1 MSSGLMRRSLYL
13 STTLHVLLVAGAF
26 AAYYWRSAQP
36 VGEPQEIYTV
46 SVLTLS
52 EMDTILPQGSSPS
65 AAPSNAAPDVASTL
79 VQSDPVEPRKKS
91 VETKQDQSAPRAPSA
106 QPHARNTTSSHSL
119 TEREASGQVG
129 VPSGDAIGLEQ
140 ARVKYQDAVATLL
153 VRAKRYPERAIKR
166 HMTGEGKIRIA
177 IASDG
182 TVSEVEVLQSTGS
195 DILDEEL
202 QAMVDRAS
210 PFPPFPE
217 DLKKTSLALVVPIAF
232 RLAGQ

>member
-1 MSSGLMRRSLYL
+1 
-13 STTLHVLLVAGAF
+13 
-26 AAYYWRSAQP
+26 
-36 VGEPQEIYTV
+36 
-46 SVLTLS
+46 
-52 EMDTILPQGSSPS
+52 
-65 AAPSNAAPDVASTL
+65 
-79 VQSDPVEPRKKS
+79 
-91 VETKQDQSAPRAPSA
+91 
-106 QPHARNTTSSHSL
+106 L

-129 VPSGDAIGLEQ
+129 VPNGDAIGLEQ

-182 TVSEVEVLQSTGS
+182 TVSDVEVLQSTGS

>member
-13 STTLHVLLVAGAF
+13 STTLHVLLVAGAL
-26 AAYYWRSAQP
+26 AAYYWRSSQP
-36 VGEPQEIYTV
+36 VGKPQEIYTV

-65 AAPSNAAPDVASTL
+65 AAPSNPTPDLASTL

-91 VETKQDQSAPRAPSA
+91 VETKQDQSAPSA
-106 QPHARNTTSSHSL
+106 QPQARNTTSSRSL

-129 VPSGDAIGLEQ
+129 VPNGDAIGLEQ

-182 TVSEVEVLQSTGS
+182 TVSDVEVLQSTGS